1 MNGTPRK
8 LNLAVVQMQMHPE
21 HGRNVAHAE
30 ASVREAA
37 GQGANLVLLPELFA
51 QPYFCKDQDA
61 GFFDWAL
68 PADEHP
74 VIERFRKLARELKL
88 VLPISFF
95 ERSGPAHFNSLAMI
109 DADGSLRGVYRKAHI
124 PDGPGYQEKFYFTP
138 GDTPF
143 EPRETAVGK
152 VGALICWDQ
161 WFPEPARLMALR
173 GAEMILYPTA
183 IGSEPPSPELDSSA
197 HWRRVMQGH
206 AGANIMPVAAANR
219 VGKEVGRESTV
230 TFYGCS
236 FIADATGDL
245 LAEAGREEETILYA
259 EINLEE
265 TAALRRDWGVF
276 RDRRPELYRGLA
288 TFDGREND

>member
-1 MNGTPRK
+1 MRK
-8 LNLAVVQMQMHPE
+8 VKLAVVQMQMQPDHE
-21 HGRNVAHAE
+21 RNVVHAE
-30 ASVREAA
+30 SCVREAS
-37 GQGANLVLLPELFA
+37 GRGANLVLLPELFA

-61 GFFDWAL
+61 GFFDWAM
-68 PADEHP
+68 PVDRHP
-74 VIERFRKLARELKL
+74 VIERFRGVARELGL

-109 DADGSLRGVYRKAHI
+109 DADGSLRGIYRKAHI

-138 GDTPF
+138 GDTSF

-161 WFPEPARLMALR
+161 WFPEPARLLALR

-219 VGKEVGRESTV
+219 VGEEVGRESTV
-230 TFYGCS
+230 TFYGSS
-236 FIADATGDL
+236 FITDATGEL
-245 LAEAGREEETILYA
+245 LAVAGREEETILYA
-259 EINLEE
+259 DIDLDE
-265 TAALRRDWGVF
+265 TAAQRRDWGVF

-288 TFDGREND
+288 TFDGSENT

>member
-1 MNGTPRK
+1 MRK
-8 LNLAVVQMQMHPE
+8 VKLAVVQMQMHPE
-21 HGRNVAHAE
+21 HDRNVARAE
-30 ASVREAA
+30 ACVREAA
-37 GQGANLVLLPELFA
+37 GRGADLVLLPELFA

-61 GFFDWAL
+61 RFFDWAL
-68 PADEHP
+68 PAAEHP
-74 VIERFRKLARELKL
+74 VIERFRGLARELEL

-109 DADGSLRGVYRKAHI
+109 DTDGAVRGVYRKAHI

-138 GDTPF
+138 GNTAF

-161 WFPEPARLMALR
+161 WFPEPARLLALR

-219 VGKEVGRESTV
+219 VGTEVGHESTV
-230 TFYGCS
+230 TFYGSS
-236 FIADATGDL
+236 FIADATGEL
-245 LAEAGREEETILYA
+245 LATAGRSEETILYA
-259 EINLEE
+259 DIDLEE

-288 TFDGREND
+288 TFDGGENT

>member
-1 MNGTPRK
+1 MRK
-8 LNLAVVQMQMHPE
+8 VKLAVVQMQMHPDHE
-21 HGRNVAHAE
+21 RNVAQAE
-30 ASVREAA
+30 DCVREAA
-37 GQGANLVLLPELFA
+37 GRGANLVLLPELFA

-61 GFFDWAL
+61 RFFDWAL
-68 PADEHP
+68 PAAEHP
-74 VIERFRKLARELKL
+74 VIERFRSVARELGV

-95 ERSGPAHFNSLAMI
+95 ERSGPAHFNSLATV
-109 DADGSLRGVYRKAHI
+109 DADGAVRGVYRKAHI

-138 GDTPF
+138 GNTAF

-161 WFPEPARLMALR
+161 WFPEPARLLALR
-173 GAEMILYPTA
+173 GAEVILYPTA

-206 AGANIMPVAAANR
+206 AGANILPVAAANR
-219 VGKEVGRESTV
+219 VGTEVGRESTV
-230 TFYGCS
+230 TFYGSS
-236 FIADATGDL
+236 FIADATGEL
-245 LAEAGREEETILYA
+245 IAAAGREEETILYA
-259 EINLEE
+259 DIDLDE

-288 TFDGREND
+288 TFDGSENT

>member
-1 MNGTPRK
+1 MRK
-8 LNLAVVQMQMHPE
+8 VKLAVVQMQMHPE
-21 HGRNVAHAE
+21 HERNVAQAE
-30 ASVREAA
+30 DCVREAA
-37 GQGANLVLLPELFA
+37 GRGANLVLLPELFA

-61 GFFDWAL
+61 RFFDWAL
-68 PADEHP
+68 PAAVHP
-74 VIERFRKLARELKL
+74 VIERFRGIARELGL

-109 DADGSLRGVYRKAHI
+109 DADGAMRGVYRKAHI

-138 GDTPF
+138 GNTAF
-143 EPRETAVGK
+143 EPRETAIGK

-161 WFPEPARLMALR
+161 WFPEPARLLALR

-219 VGKEVGRESTV
+219 VGTEVGRESTV
-230 TFYGCS
+230 TFYGSS
-236 FIADATGDL
+236 FIADATGEL
-245 LAEAGREEETILYA
+245 LAAAGREEETILYA
-259 EINLEE
+259 DIDLEE

-288 TFDGREND
+288 TFDGGENT